1 MIVGLY
7 SLMPKLEV
15 MGTLFIMCAHAFRG
29 IPLFHHEGTDAY
41 NQWQDNDHYALH
53 SAVVT
58 VTSSNG
64 CPT

>member
-7 SLMPKLEV
+7 SLMTKVEV
-15 MGTLFIMCAHAFRG
+15 MGTSCIMCAHAFG
-29 IPLFHHEGTDAY
+29 GKPLFHHECTDTY
-41 NQWQDNDHYALH
+41 IQWQDNDRYALH

-64 CPT
+64 CLA